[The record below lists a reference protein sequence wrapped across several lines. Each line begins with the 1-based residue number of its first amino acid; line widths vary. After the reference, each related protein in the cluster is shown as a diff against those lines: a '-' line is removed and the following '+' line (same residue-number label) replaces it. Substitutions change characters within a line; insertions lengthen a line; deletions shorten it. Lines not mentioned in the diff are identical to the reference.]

1 MIRARFYI
9 KKSDCDND
17 YRPVKWPIKYPY
29 WCSAESDNSFVLV
42 AYAEDEDSI
51 KELWPE
57 AYDINVLE
65 KDTEIRFTL
74 RFPKPEWYELY
85 ERELEEC
92 DRFIWVTDAC
102 LRNGIIRKVK
112 AKIEEY
118 GGLLLADIPD
128 RFTPYEIGMDAF
140 ESKEEALKH
149 AEERR
154 AHLIEFI
161 KKKLNAMIN
170 YAAKVRKAYL
180 INNFDKILNSLN
192 TLHLTVE
199 TMTLFVNDQAYNY
212 ILKLKEIIK
221 TSPMYKH
228 NIKRLLND
236 MDKEIKRYNASIYY
250 INKERSEVIA
260 DITQAMEDCLM
271 PYIDDLAGAIRAAV
285 WSRGVSE
292 ERTEA
297 AVLSLI
303 VSSLATTSGRLISGG
318 YQIMKEMGGGWGGN
332 PFTFMSIDKI
342 RHLSTSLSDAITG
355 GEIALE
361 EKEANDITKAM
372 DVFIEKMS
380 DSDIVDKV
388 ISILEEAESKNK
400 EERS

>member
-1 MIRARFYI
+1 
-9 KKSDCDND
+9 
-17 YRPVKWPIKYPY
+17 
-29 WCSAESDNSFVLV
+29 
-42 AYAEDEDSI
+42 
-51 KELWPE
+51 
-57 AYDINVLE
+57 
-65 KDTEIRFTL
+65 
-74 RFPKPEWYELY
+74 
-85 ERELEEC
+85 
-92 DRFIWVTDAC
+92 
-102 LRNGIIRKVK
+102 
-112 AKIEEY
+112 
-118 GGLLLADIPD
+118 
-128 RFTPYEIGMDAF
+128 
-140 ESKEEALKH
+140 
-149 AEERR
+149 
-154 AHLIEFI
+154 
-161 KKKLNAMIN
+161 MIN

-192 TLHLTVE
+192 TLHSTVE

-212 ILKLKEIIK
+212 ILKLKEVIK
-221 TSPMYKH
+221 GGPMYKH

-260 DITQAMEDCLM
+260 DITQAMEDFLM

-303 VSSLATTSGRLISGG
+303 VSSLAMTSGRLISGG
-318 YQIMKEMGGGWGGN
+318 YQIMKEMGGGQGGN

-355 GEIALE
+355 GEIAFE

-372 DVFIEKMS
+372 DVFIEKIS

-388 ISILEEAESKNK
+388 ISILEEAESKKQGGEIVNYLDGYV
-400 EERS
+400 EEILSEPYYDDYGSGIFRWWVKVSYICEGIGAVTILMFDTREEAEAVKPGYKFLC

>member
-1 MIRARFYI
+1 
-9 KKSDCDND
+9 
-17 YRPVKWPIKYPY
+17 
-29 WCSAESDNSFVLV
+29 
-42 AYAEDEDSI
+42 
-51 KELWPE
+51 
-57 AYDINVLE
+57 
-65 KDTEIRFTL
+65 
-74 RFPKPEWYELY
+74 
-85 ERELEEC
+85 
-92 DRFIWVTDAC
+92 
-102 LRNGIIRKVK
+102 
-112 AKIEEY
+112 
-118 GGLLLADIPD
+118 
-128 RFTPYEIGMDAF
+128 
-140 ESKEEALKH
+140 
-149 AEERR
+149 
-154 AHLIEFI
+154 
-161 KKKLNAMIN
+161 MIN
-170 YAAKVRKAYL
+170 YAAKARKAYL

-192 TLHLTVE
+192 TLHSTVE

-212 ILKLKEIIK
+212 ILKLKEVIK

-271 PYIDDLAGAIRAAV
+271 PYIDNLAGAIRAAV

-303 VSSLATTSGRLISGG
+303 VSSLAMTSGRLISGG
-318 YQIMKEMGGGWGGN
+318 YQIMKEMGGGQGGN

-355 GEIALE
+355 GEIAFE

-372 DVFIEKMS
+372 DVFIEKIS

-388 ISILEEAESKNK
+388 ISILEEAESKKQGGEIVNYLDGYV
-400 EERS
+400 EEILSEPYYDDYGSGIFRWWVKVSYICEGIGAVTILMFDTREEAEAVKPGYKFLC

>member
-1 MIRARFYI
+1 MNKMNNF
-9 KKSDCDND
+9 N
-17 YRPVKWPIKYPY
+17 
-29 WCSAESDNSFVLV
+29 N
-42 AYAEDEDSI
+42 
-51 KELWPE
+51 
-57 AYDINVLE
+57 
-65 KDTEIRFTL
+65 
-74 RFPKPEWYELY
+74 
-85 ERELEEC
+85 
-92 DRFIWVTDAC
+92 
-102 LRNGIIRKVK
+102 
-112 AKIEEY
+112 
-118 GGLLLADIPD
+118 
-128 RFTPYEIGMDAF
+128 
-140 ESKEEALKH
+140 
-149 AEERR
+149 
-154 AHLIEFI
+154 
-161 KKKLNAMIN
+161 IN
-170 YAAKVRKAYL
+170 YAAKARKTYL

-192 TLHLTVE
+192 TLHSTVE

-212 ILKLKEIIK
+212 ILKLKEVIK

-236 MDKEIKRYNASIYY
+236 MDKEIKKYNASIYY

-271 PYIDDLAGAIRAAV
+271 PYINDLAGAIRAAV
-285 WSRGVSE
+285 WSKGVSE

-318 YQIMKEMGGGWGGN
+318 YQIMKEMGGGQGGN

-361 EKEANDITKAM
+361 EKEANNITKAM

-380 DSDIVDKV
+380 DSDIVVNYLDGYV
-388 ISILEEAESKNK
+388 EEVLSEPYYDDYGSGIFRWWVEVSYICEGTESTTTLMFDTREEAEAVKPGYK
-400 EERS
+400 FLC

>member
-1 MIRARFYI
+1 
-9 KKSDCDND
+9 
-17 YRPVKWPIKYPY
+17 
-29 WCSAESDNSFVLV
+29 
-42 AYAEDEDSI
+42 
-51 KELWPE
+51 
-57 AYDINVLE
+57 
-65 KDTEIRFTL
+65 
-74 RFPKPEWYELY
+74 
-85 ERELEEC
+85 
-92 DRFIWVTDAC
+92 
-102 LRNGIIRKVK
+102 
-112 AKIEEY
+112 
-118 GGLLLADIPD
+118 
-128 RFTPYEIGMDAF
+128 
-140 ESKEEALKH
+140 
-149 AEERR
+149 
-154 AHLIEFI
+154 
-161 KKKLNAMIN
+161 MIN
-170 YAAKVRKAYL
+170 YAAKARKAYL

-192 TLHLTVE
+192 TLHSTVE

-212 ILKLKEIIK
+212 ILKLKEVIK
-221 TSPMYKH
+221 GGPMYRH
-228 NIKRLLND
+228 NVKRFLND

-303 VSSLATTSGRLISGG
+303 VSSLAMTSGRLISGG

-388 ISILEEAESKNK
+388 INILEGKGVVTSNNCWCQGDVSDAFKDLMPDNATWATK
-400 EERS
+400 EEFDKAPVVGHIIEGIGLVFTDREGHEVNA

>member
-1 MIRARFYI
+1 M
-9 KKSDCDND
+9 
-17 YRPVKWPIKYPY
+17 
-29 WCSAESDNSFVLV
+29 
-42 AYAEDEDSI
+42 
-51 KELWPE
+51 
-57 AYDINVLE
+57 
-65 KDTEIRFTL
+65 
-74 RFPKPEWYELY
+74 
-85 ERELEEC
+85 
-92 DRFIWVTDAC
+92 
-102 LRNGIIRKVK
+102 
-112 AKIEEY
+112 
-118 GGLLLADIPD
+118 
-128 RFTPYEIGMDAF
+128 
-140 ESKEEALKH
+140 
-149 AEERR
+149 
-154 AHLIEFI
+154 
-161 KKKLNAMIN
+161 
-170 YAAKVRKAYL
+170 

-192 TLHLTVE
+192 TLHSTVE

-212 ILKLKEIIK
+212 ILKLKEVIK

-236 MDKEIKRYNASIYY
+236 MDKEIKKYNASIYY
-250 INKERSEVIA
+250 INKERKERSEVIA
-260 DITQAMEDCLM
+260 DITQAMEDYLM

-292 ERTEA
+292 ERTEV

-318 YQIMKEMGGGWGGN
+318 YQIMKEMGGGQGGN

>member
-1 MIRARFYI
+1 MSTVEGIEI
-9 KKSDCDND
+9 KSLNE
-17 YRPVKWPIKYPY
+17 Y
-29 WCSAESDNSFVLV
+29 L
-42 AYAEDEDSI
+42 
-51 KELWPE
+51 EL
-57 AYDINVLE
+57 
-65 KDTEIRFTL
+65 K
-74 RFPKPEWYELY
+74 KQ
-85 ERELEEC
+85 
-92 DRFIWVTDAC
+92 
-102 LRNGIIRKVK
+102 G
-112 AKIEEY
+112 
-118 GGLLLADIPD
+118 
-128 RFTPYEIGMDAF
+128 F
-140 ESKEEALKH
+140 EFAGQSYLFW
-149 AEERR
+149 
-154 AHLIEFI
+154 EFI
-161 KKKLNAMIN
+161 RILND
-170 YAAKVRKAYL
+170 VRKTNPDVL
-180 INNFDKILNSLN
+180 FLLENVKMGKKWEPVLNSLN
-192 TLHLTVE
+192 TLHSTVE

-212 ILKLKEIIK
+212 ILKLKEVIK

-236 MDKEIKRYNASIYY
+236 MDKEIKKYNASIYY

-260 DITQAMEDCLM
+260 DITQAMEDYLM

-292 ERTEA
+292 ERTEV

-318 YQIMKEMGGGWGGN
+318 YQIMKEMGGGQGGN

-388 ISILEEAESKNK
+388 INILEEAESKNK
-400 EERS
+400 EEQS

>member
-1 MIRARFYI
+1 MIRTRFYI

-29 WCSAESDNSFVLV
+29 WCSGESDDSFILV

-65 KDTEIRFTL
+65 KDTEVKFTL
-74 RFPKPEWYELY
+74 RFPKPKWYELQE
-85 ERELEEC
+85 ERLEEY
-92 DRFIWVTDAC
+92 DKLYGKFVWVTDMC
-102 LRNGIIRKVK
+102 LKDGKIRKVK
-112 AKIEEY
+112 A
-118 GGLLLADIPD
+118 
-128 RFTPYEIGMDAF
+128 
-140 ESKEEALKH
+140 
-149 AEERR
+149 RR
-154 AHLIEFI
+154 
-161 KKKLNAMIN
+161 
-170 YAAKVRKAYL
+170 AYL

-192 TLHLTVE
+192 TLHSTVE

-212 ILKLKEIIK
+212 ILKLKEVIK

-236 MDKEIKRYNASIYY
+236 MDKEIKKYNASIYY

-285 WSRGVSE
+285 WSKGVSE

-297 AVLSLI
+297 AVLALI
-303 VSSLATTSGRLISGG
+303 VSSLALTSSRLISGG
-318 YQIMKEMGGGWGGN
+318 YQIMKEMGGGQGGN

-342 RHLSTSLSDAITG
+342 RYLSTLLSDAITG

-388 ISILEEAESKNK
+388 ISILEEAEPKNK

>member
-1 MIRARFYI
+1 
-9 KKSDCDND
+9 
-17 YRPVKWPIKYPY
+17 
-29 WCSAESDNSFVLV
+29 
-42 AYAEDEDSI
+42 
-51 KELWPE
+51 
-57 AYDINVLE
+57 
-65 KDTEIRFTL
+65 
-74 RFPKPEWYELY
+74 
-85 ERELEEC
+85 
-92 DRFIWVTDAC
+92 
-102 LRNGIIRKVK
+102 
-112 AKIEEY
+112 
-118 GGLLLADIPD
+118 
-128 RFTPYEIGMDAF
+128 
-140 ESKEEALKH
+140 
-149 AEERR
+149 
-154 AHLIEFI
+154 
-161 KKKLNAMIN
+161 MIN
-170 YAAKVRKAYL
+170 YAAKARKAYL

-192 TLHLTVE
+192 TLHSTVE

-212 ILKLKEIIK
+212 ILKLKEVIK
-221 TSPMYKH
+221 GGPMYKH

-271 PYIDDLAGAIRAAV
+271 PYIDNLAGAIRAAV

-303 VSSLATTSGRLISGG
+303 VSSLAMTSGRLISGG
-318 YQIMKEMGGGWGGN
+318 YQIMKEMGDGWGGN

-355 GEIALE
+355 GEIAFE

>member
-1 MIRARFYI
+1 
-9 KKSDCDND
+9 
-17 YRPVKWPIKYPY
+17 
-29 WCSAESDNSFVLV
+29 
-42 AYAEDEDSI
+42 
-51 KELWPE
+51 
-57 AYDINVLE
+57 
-65 KDTEIRFTL
+65 
-74 RFPKPEWYELY
+74 
-85 ERELEEC
+85 
-92 DRFIWVTDAC
+92 
-102 LRNGIIRKVK
+102 
-112 AKIEEY
+112 
-118 GGLLLADIPD
+118 
-128 RFTPYEIGMDAF
+128 
-140 ESKEEALKH
+140 
-149 AEERR
+149 
-154 AHLIEFI
+154 
-161 KKKLNAMIN
+161 MIN

-192 TLHLTVE
+192 TLHSTVE

-212 ILKLKEIIK
+212 ILKLKEVIK
-221 TSPMYKH
+221 GGPMYKH

-260 DITQAMEDCLM
+260 DITQAMEDFLM

-303 VSSLATTSGRLISGG
+303 VSSLAMTSGRLISGG
-318 YQIMKEMGGGWGGN
+318 YQIMKEMGDGWGGN

-355 GEIALE
+355 GEIAFE

-372 DVFIEKMS
+372 DVFIEKIS

-388 ISILEEAESKNK
+388 ISILEEAESKKQGGEIVNYLDGYV
-400 EERS
+400 EEILSEPYYDDYGSGIFRWWVKVSYICEGIGAVTILMFDTREEAEAVKPGYKFLC